1 MTKPAAD
8 PTPVE
13 TTASRWRSKAPAQ
26 PKPAVIARATV
37 ITAVMLLLLVG
48 IGSVTNSVLFTAPLA
63 ATAMLLVAMH
73 ATPPAQPR
81 NVVLGHL
88 VSVVIGLLMVTAFDH
103 HLWVAA
109 VAAGLAVGGMLTLRA
124 AHAPAAATA
133 AVVVLQP
140 VAPLTAVL
148 VFLIGSVLLVAVG
161 WVVGK
166 LIPALRYPTYWW

>member
-8 PTPVE
+8 PGPVE
-13 TTASRWRSKAPAQ
+13 TTANRWASKAPAR
-26 PKPAVIARATV
+26 PNTSVIIRATA
-37 ITAVMLLLLVG
+37 ITVVMLLLLVA
-48 IGSVTNSVLFTAPLA
+48 IGEVTRSVLFTAPLA

-88 VSVVIGLLMVTAFDH
+88 VSVVIGLLMVAAFGH

-109 VAAGLAVGGMLTLRA
+109 VAAGLAVGGMLALRA

-133 AVVVLQP
+133 AVVVVQ
-140 VAPLTAVL
+140 VIAPLTAVL
-148 VFLIGSVLLVAVG
+148 VFLIGSVLLIAVG